1 MLPQGSPEPG
11 PWRSDRSPYTIAIG
25 EAAVSGLYKHVFGC
39 MAAQMGKT
47 QGFFS
52 VIGQRLDDNPVP
64 ILFIGP
70 TKSNV
75 TGVIEPKVHDM
86 LQSCASLWTKTSKGK
101 KYSIFKK
108 VVSGVVLRFA
118 WAGSTTEIKSDTA
131 CIVIV
136 DEIDETDPDLN
147 GQGDIV
153 SLADARHSA
162 YPDGIT
168 LGASTPTIG
177 SVNTYIHP
185 DTGMEH
191 WEVSDDVESLI
202 WRYWQGG
209 TRHEWAWPCPDC
221 GEYFIPRLKLL
232 WWPSKATPEQAE
244 REARLICPKCGTH
257 IETRHKSDMNARGR
271 YVAPGQWVDPDGTVH
286 GDPPES
292 SDATFWV
299 SGLAN
304 FSSKKT
310 FGFLAHA
317 FLRAAR
323 SGDPESV
330 KGVLNAEFGEC
341 FKVRGEAPEWES
353 VRDLGKRSNYILG
366 QVPSSVVSVVA
377 GIDVQKNRLVY
388 VVRGFG
394 DAYGSALIERGEYW
408 GETDQPEVW
417 AQLEVLLMKEWDGRP
432 MSKMAVDSGY
442 RPEPVYEF
450 ARRHRGLVLPT
461 KGHDHLDKPYYAKL
475 IDCNVRGRLIKNGVQ
490 LWHFDSDSFKSW
502 VHSRVDWPE
511 DQPGGW
517 LVPSDIDED
526 YCKQIVSEQRIQ
538 KPSGGSMWIKTSVDN
553 HYLDCEALAYLAIRI
568 NGIVK
573 KLPAA
578 AVEHKARQ
586 QQPPPGRDRPQ
597 GRFDR
602 RSI

>member
-1 MLPQGSPEPG
+1 MAQG
-11 PWRSDRSPYTIAIG
+11 
-25 EAAVSGLYKHVFGC
+25 
-39 MAAQMGKT
+39 GKT
-47 QGFFS
+47 QGFFN

-70 TKSNV
+70 TKSNI
-75 TGVIEPKVHDM
+75 TGVIEPKVDQM
-86 LQSCASLWTKTSKGK
+86 LQTSESLWAKTTKGK

-118 WAGSTTEIKSDTA
+118 WAGSTTEIKSDSA

-136 DEIDETDPDLN
+136 DEIDETDPDIN
-147 GQGDIV
+147 GQGDII

-168 LGASTPTIG
+168 IGASTPTIG
-177 SVNTYIHP
+177 TVNTYIHP
-185 DTGMEH
+185 DTGFEH

-209 TRHEWAWPCPDC
+209 TRHEWAWPCPEC
-221 GEYFIPRLKLL
+221 TEYFIPRLKLL
-232 WWPSKATPEQAE
+232 WWPAKATPEQAE
-244 REARLICPKCGTH
+244 RDARLVCPHCGSQ
-257 IETRHKSDMNARGR
+257 IETKHKTAMNAKGR
-271 YVAPGQWVDPDGTVH
+271 YVAPGQWVTPDGEVC

-292 SDATFWV
+292 SDATYWV

-317 FLRAAR
+317 FLKAAR
-323 SGDPESV
+323 KHDPDAV

-341 FKVRGEAPEWES
+341 FKIRGEAPEWET

-366 QVPSSVVSVVA
+366 QVPSSMVTLVA
-377 GIDVQKNRLVY
+377 GVDVQKNRLVY

-394 DAYGSALIERGEYW
+394 DAYESALIDRGELW

-417 AQLEVLLMKEWDGRP
+417 GALGALLAEEYDGIP
-432 MSKMAVDSGY
+432 LSKVAVDSGY
-442 RPEPVYEF
+442 RADEVYAF
-450 ARRHRGLVLPT
+450 CRAHRGTAIPT
-461 KGHDHLDKPYYAKL
+461 KGHERLDKPYYANL
-475 IDCNVRGRLIKNGVQ
+475 IDVNVRGRLIKNGAQ

-511 DQPGGW
+511 DQPGVW
-517 LVPSDIDED
+517 MLPPDIDED
-526 YCKQIVSEQRIQ
+526 YCKQIVAEQRIQ
-538 KPSGGSMWIKTSVDN
+538 KPSGGSVWIKTAVDN
-553 HYLDCEALAYLAIRI
+553 HFLDCEALAYLAIRI
-568 NGIVK
+568 SGIK
-573 KLPAA
+573 KRLPKAA
-578 AVEHKARQ
+578 HAVTKPPPDRDRQ
-586 QQPPPGRDRPQ
+586 QN
-597 GRFDR
+597 RFSR